1 MAAQGASGLFPH
13 MLPASA
19 AGRLRAHVGSF
30 ADQVYSTLGLARYSV
45 ATGDAAALDAAD
57 ACGARICALQGPEG
71 QWWWH
76 YDARHG
82 TVVEGYPV
90 YSVHQH
96 GMGPMALLD
105 LREAG
110 GRDHLESV
118 IRGLEWIDRH
128 PEVSG
133 SMVDE
138 NENVIWRKAGRREL
152 KKVARGI
159 SAATTAIYPGFTLPG
174 LDTIFPPTR
183 LDYEC
188 RPYELGWLL
197 YAWLSGGTVRRL
209 EPTGSGKPV

>member
-1 MAAQGASGLFPH
+1 YSIDLVASSLRYA
-13 MLPASA
+13 LP
-19 AGRLRAHVGSF
+19 
-30 ADQVYSTLGLARYSV
+30 
-45 ATGDAAALDAAD
+45 
-57 ACGARICALQGPEG
+57 IC
-71 QWWWH
+71 
-76 YDARHG
+76 
-82 TVVEGYPV
+82 T
-90 YSVHQH
+90 
-96 GMGPMALLD
+96 
-105 LREAG
+105 
-110 GRDHLESV
+110 
-118 IRGLEWIDRH
+118 
-128 PEVSG
+128 G

-159 SAATTAIYPGFTLPG
+159 SAATTAIYPGFTHPG